1 MSLVISHTLT
11 QFLHILQIGLAG
23 KVALDT
29 MFVIESGLGRNLI
42 RIPLLLVNF
51 VILVAGFDL
60 I

>member
-11 QFLHILQIGLAG
+11 QFLHVLQIGLAG